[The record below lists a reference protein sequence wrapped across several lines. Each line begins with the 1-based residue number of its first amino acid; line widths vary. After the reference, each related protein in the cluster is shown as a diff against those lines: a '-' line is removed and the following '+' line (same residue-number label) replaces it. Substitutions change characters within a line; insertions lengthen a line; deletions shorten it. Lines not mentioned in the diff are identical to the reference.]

1 LEGASS
7 FRSTSRHFAAP
18 TPAYYACWACAK
30 IAYDLS
36 TVMHIHE
43 EINAYRDMIDA
54 GKPRTAI
61 ALLTALRDRLP
72 ANRLRQDPFS
82 HPRQHRNVS
91 PSAGRNANLLTWA
104 TRLSPNVAFAA
115 RLEFGNRTI
124 VIIRQKM
131 RPDDA

>member
-1 LEGASS
+1 
-7 FRSTSRHFAAP
+7 
-18 TPAYYACWACAK
+18 
-30 IAYDLS
+30 
-36 TVMHIHE
+36 MHIHE

-61 ALLTALRDRLP
+61 ALLTALREASGD
-72 ANRLRQDPFS
+72 RLRQDPFS

-91 PSAGRNANLLTWA
+91 PSAWRNGNLLTWA

-124 VIIRQKM
+124 VIIRQKNAA
-131 RPDDA
+131 R